1 MNNTA
6 KQWLTFSMESYESA
20 CYEHGEAKEESLK
33 AAVAE
38 ALIAIAHQLIGL
50 DVIKEIGDDD
60 ILEPPKEE
68 EE

>member
-1 MNNTA
+1 
-6 KQWLTFSMESYESA
+6 
-20 CYEHGEAKEESLK
+20 
-33 AAVAE
+33 VAE